1 MKKLT
6 GLTSLIGGAAMMLG
20 ISVTQAGTAS
30 ETIAQAEADIAAANE
45 ARAVWRLV
53 DPATGGKAVPLGKL
67 LRLPKRNWKQ
77 TRNLKQSVSL
87 KKSPGLHTRA

>member
-30 ETIAQAEADIAAANE
+30 ETIAQVEATLPPQTKHVLSGA
-45 ARAVWRLV
+45 LS
-53 DPATGGKAVPLGKL
+53 TLPLGEK
-67 LRLPKRNWKQ
+67 RFRWPKF
-77 TRNLKQSVSL
+77 
-87 KKSPGLHTRA
+87 